1 MSNEQKT
8 FLILDGNAL
17 LHRAWHAIPPLSTK
31 DGVVVNAAY
40 GFTNVIEKM
49 LSAYNPDFI
58 AVVWDLPG
66 GTFRNEAFEAY
77 KAQREKKPDELYAQ
91 IPIIQDLLTAYGIP
105 SLSVKGF
112 EGDDLLGT
120 ISRMN
125 DKKGGIDTLIVT
137 GDLDTL
143 QLVNDTTK
151 VVFFVKGL
159 SEVKTYDRE
168 TVFARY
174 NLRPDQLID
183 YKTLIG
189 DTSDNLP
196 GVAGIG
202 EKGAK
207 ELLATYETVDG
218 IMKALKDGTLPE
230 KFVKKFKG
238 QEKTVELMRKMVT
251 IVCDVPLKDFDY
263 QMTARKPVDVEALLP
278 KLRDLEFK
286 TLIKKYEKKS
296 GVESGFAAVG
306 ADPRVGPATSKKIK
320 KAAKIGNLILTTSLK
335 DLDTS
340 RIAVMLDEKTQDLF
354 GGSIALILLTDG
366 KHVYK
371 MSAAGKVELEIIMEF
386 LKKCD
391 TIVSHDVKAF
401 IHAFERADVP
411 MNEAIRSKTFV
422 DTMVAAYLLSQGGRD
437 FSLFEVL
444 NETLETSFTE
454 SSSYEEMFP
463 HLLPLAEKLLVKLVS
478 EKMLSLFSDMEM
490 PLMPVLCT
498 MELKGIK
505 VDQDKLRDLS
515 EDFAK
520 TIDRLTKEIHKLAGK
535 EFNVNS
541 PSQLADILFVDLEL
555 PTKGIKKTKTGFS
568 TAAPELEKLAEE
580 HEIIPLIE
588 EYREVAKLKSTYSD
602 SLPTLVKKDGR
613 IHSNFNQTI
622 AATGR
627 LSSKDPNLQNIPI
640 RTELGREIRKAFVAE
655 RGYILLSADYSQI
668 ELRLAAV
675 ISKDASFLKAF
686 KDGADIHKRTAA
698 EIYEVK
704 EEEVTKAQREAAKA
718 INFSILYGVGARALA
733 RRTKMSVDE
742 AKQFIE
748 KYFEVHPGIR
758 DYIDAMKLKARTDGY
773 VETLFGRRRYLP
785 EINSGMPQLIAS
797 AERMAMNMPIQGS
810 NADIIKLAMIQI
822 DQWIRDSGLRVH
834 MILQVHDELVF
845 EVHEDDVKK
854 AEKEIPKLMEHIV
867 SYEIPLVVDT
877 GTGKRWGEIE

>member
-1 MSNEQKT
+1 MAHEQKT

-17 LHRAWHAIPPLSTK
+17 LHRAWHAIPPLTTK

-159 SEVKTYDRE
+159 SEVKTYDRD
-168 TVFARY
+168 TVFERY
-174 NLRPDQLID
+174 SLRPDQLID

-207 ELLATYETVDG
+207 ELLGAYGTVDG

-238 QEKTVELMRKMVT
+238 QEKTVELMKKMVT

-286 TLIKKYEKKS
+286 SLIKKYEKK
-296 GVESGFAAVG
+296 GAAAG
-306 ADPRVGPATSKKIK
+306 ADVSVDPTKTKAAPQGKK
-320 KAAKIGNLILTTSLK
+320 AKIGNLVLTTSLK

-340 RIAVMLDEKTQDLF
+340 KISVMLDEKTQDLF
-354 GGSIALILLTDG
+354 GGSIALILLSDG
-366 KHVYK
+366 QHVYK
-371 MSAAGKVELEIIMEF
+371 MSAAEKVELEIVVEF

-391 TIVSHDVKAF
+391 TIVGHDIKAF
-401 IHAFERADVP
+401 IHAFERAGVHI
-411 MNEAIRSKTFV
+411 NEAIREKTFV
-422 DTMVAAYLLSQGGRD
+422 DIMVAAYLLSQGGRD

-454 SSSYEEMFP
+454 SSTFEEMFP
-463 HLLPLAEKLLVKLVS
+463 QILPAAEKLLVKLVS

-490 PLMPVLCT
+490 PLMSVLCT
-498 MELKGIK
+498 MELRGIK
-505 VDQDKLRDLS
+505 VDQEKLRDLS

-541 PSQLADILFVDLEL
+541 PSQLADILFIDLEL

-640 RTELGREIRKAFVAE
+640 RTELGREIRKAFIAE
-655 RGYILLSADYSQI
+655 RDYVLLSADYSQI

-675 ISKDASFLKAF
+675 IAKDESFLKAF

-698 EIYEVK
+698 EIYEVDEDK
-704 EEEVTKAQREAAKA
+704 VTKAQREAAKA

-733 RRTKMSVDE
+733 RRTKMSFEE

-822 DQWIRDSGLRVH
+822 DQWIRNSGLRVH

-854 AEKEIPKLMEHIV
+854 AEKEIPKLMQSIV